1 MSDSIGLMNSCSTTY
16 ADNLFFNSQTY
27 YCQITDY
34 LVLLV
39 HSDSTITWVSQDVII
54 KGIVEREWIFLMTT
68 SGVLI
73 CLKLIE
79 DNLGDQ
85 KLYEINRMNLDFD
98 VSCFCA
104 VEFSN
109 R

>member
-1 MSDSIGLMNSCSTTY
+1 MNSCSTTY
-16 ADNLFFNSQTY
+16 AGNLFFNSQTY

-34 LVLLV
+34 LVLV
-39 HSDSTITWVSQDVII
+39 VKNSNDVTWVSDDKII
-54 KGIVEREWIFLMTT
+54 KGIVEREWIFLLTT

-79 DNLGDQ
+79 DNLEDQ
-85 KLYEINRMNLDFD
+85 KLIEINRMNLDFD